1 MNLLLWI
8 DSFRSSSFHKRIF
21 TWPLLCGGLIGKH
34 TSSFPFLSSSEGSIQ
49 TTTTNWTCAE
59 HQKQDS
65 WFLSF
70 DIDFVVGSIHS
81 RNWKIQQCV
90 LDQNYISTNEH
101 VHRLHTNFLNKIR
114 AQIESI
120 ILLFLLD
127 IFPCGFYGTSLPR
140 ILGLLKLSSW
150 VEPSLSRMDWLDVKS
165 FPNLW
170 CQEAEIFGAMRW

>member
-1 MNLLLWI
+1 MAVWLENTHP
-8 DSFRSSSFHKRIF
+8 R
-21 TWPLLCGGLIGKH
+21 
-34 TSSFPFLSSSEGSIQ
+34 FLSWAPQRDPSKQRQQTEPAQSIRSRTVGSCLLTSILSSEVFILGIGRSNNA
-49 TTTTNWTCAE
+49 TTHGRLN
-59 HQKQDS
+59 
-65 WFLSF
+65 L
-70 DIDFVVGSIHS
+70 
-81 RNWKIQQCV
+81 

-101 VHRLHTNFLNKIR
+101 VHCLHTNFLNKIR
-114 AQIESI
+114 TQIESI

-127 IFPCGFYGTSLPR
+127 IFPCGFYGTSLQR